1 MRASFFSSVAHELR
15 TPLNS
20 IIPILKMILELLSSG
35 EILKPKLIEY
45 LKIVNNS
52 STHLQNVIEDALDI
66 SRLENN
72 SFLIFKEMFDV
83 RKAVKEV
90 LEIMQ
95 F

>member
-20 IIPILKMILELLSSG
+20 IIPILKMVLELLISG
-35 EILKPKLIEY
+35 DIIKSKLIEY
-45 LKIVNNS
+45 LRIVNNS

-72 SFLIFKEMFDV
+72 SFQIYKEMFDI
-83 RKAVKEV
+83 RKTV
-90 LEIMQ
+90 
-95 F
+95 

>member
-1 MRASFFSSVAHELR
+1 
-15 TPLNS
+15 
-20 IIPILKMILELLSSG
+20 MILELLSSG